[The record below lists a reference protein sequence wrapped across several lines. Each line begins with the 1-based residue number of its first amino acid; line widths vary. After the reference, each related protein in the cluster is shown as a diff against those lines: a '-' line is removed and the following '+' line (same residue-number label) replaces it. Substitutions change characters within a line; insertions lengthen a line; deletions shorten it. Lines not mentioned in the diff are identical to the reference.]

1 MGLFDSQQ
9 DAAPSGL
16 FGQGFNDPRSAAIL
30 ALAGSMVRGDFGG
43 GLMGANKAFQDTQ
56 DSVLKRADVSQQIGL
71 RNIQLQQAVQQWKM
85 MQPILQQV
93 SSELSGGGAV
103 PGGAAQPA
111 QPAIGPTTGGG
122 LGSGTFGIPTG
133 GQPAASAPQGSAF
146 SGGGGGS
153 VMGLPR
159 SVALTSLAF
168 GGPGKFADA
177 VTQYN
182 SPTDLMKTLISQ
194 GVQPGTPQWNQAMQG
209 NIAKTNY
216 IAPVN
221 ARPGSI
227 IRDPLNPQNVLA
239 FNPHIPEGGVP
250 QFDGSGNVSSIAPLP
265 GATAVMQAGARAAE
279 AGKGDVT
286 PFSGVD
292 ATGAPLPVTNRTA
305 AATQGQPVMPA
316 GAPPTITNPGNLR
329 PAGASTGFQ
338 NFGTPEEGLA
348 ALDKN
353 LQSYGKQG
361 VNTVSAI
368 ISKWAPPTENN
379 TAAYI
384 SDVSKRLGVD
394 PGQPLNMDSPI
405 VRQALSTAITLH
417 EQGPSRV
424 FSAPQQTAG
433 AIYTAP
439 PLGTVTNADASQKA
453 SADSMKES
461 YTRLQTTGTTANSSL
476 DALDKMMALAAKK
489 NALLT
494 VGPLGTHQS
503 AVNPDAAEYEKQR
516 ANVIALMAGSGTTD
530 AGRANV
536 GESVPDFGKPKEAI
550 ADGLGTLRN
559 QLVAQQLKRTLLT
572 PIYQAGDSKKYT
584 TLENQFDQNVSPKMV
599 PLLTM
604 QPGPQRA
611 AALKEAASD
620 PAMRARLNWAAENGL
635 LK

>member
-103 PGGAAQPA
+103 PGAAAQPA

-133 GQPAASAPQGSAF
+133 GQPAASTPTPQGSAF

-239 FNPHIPEGGVP
+239 FNPHVPEGSTP
-250 QFDGSGNVSSIAPLP
+250 QFDQNGNVVAYQPLGNAEQALALPERARKTGSNQVTPSIVYGPDGTPKFSTVAQDVNRAAGLP
-265 GATAVMQAGARAAE
+265 ATAPNFGAQASQPTTAQ
-279 AGKGDVT
+279 
-286 PFSGVD
+286 P
-292 ATGAPLPVTNRTA
+292 TA
-305 AATQGQPVMPA
+305 AQPADADRSLIYTNEMA
-316 GAPPTITNPGNLR
+316 AAQARLASAKSPTEVQR
-329 PAGASTGFQ
+329 
-338 NFGTPEEGLA
+338 
-348 ALDKN
+348 ALDDVAGLKREMARI
-353 LQSYGKQG
+353 G
-361 VNTVSAI
+361 
-368 ISKWAPPTENN
+368 ISPT
-379 TAAYI
+379 
-384 SDVSKRLGVD
+384 
-394 PGQPLNMDSPI
+394 P
-405 VRQALSTAITLH
+405 
-417 EQGPSRV
+417 
-424 FSAPQQTAG
+424 APQQPATQQAVQPVSDVMPTLKPG
-433 AIYTAP
+433 TAP
-439 PLGTVTNADASQKA
+439 AQIAPSEQMKSDYATMA
-453 SADSMKES
+453 SAGPQAQQSLEYLDHLIE
-461 YTRLQTTGTTANSSL
+461 LAN
-476 DALDKMMALAAKK
+476 KK
-489 NALLT
+489 PFYMG
-494 VGPLGTHQS
+494 VGIGGLPGVDRVST
-503 AVNPDAAEYEKQR
+503 DAAEYEKAR
-516 ANVIALMAGSGTTD
+516 ASYISAQGKALGSAGTD
-530 AGRANV
+530 AARSTIEQA
-536 GESVPDFGKPKEAI
+536 VPEYGKPQDAMI
-550 ADGLGTLRN
+550 RGLTDQRN
-559 QLVAQQLKRTLLT
+559 QLVTGMLRRQVLA
-572 PIYQAGDSKKYT
+572 PVYQAGNEKAYT
-584 TLENQFDQNVSPKMV
+584 ELSNGFDQNIKPSMV
-599 PLLTM
+599 PVLSL
-604 QPGPQRA
+604 PSSAKRA
-611 AALKEAASD
+611 AIKAAIEKD
-620 PAMRARLNWAAENGL
+620 PSLRPSYEWAFNHGL
-635 LK
+635 AQ